1 MLTNDEKN
9 ALEEYILKMQE
20 YGLPLSMDQLHF
32 KVAEMTQQRVT
43 PFRDGILGN
52 GWLKWFKKRHPN
64 LTLRQSQGLE
74 IARAKGLCAENIKSF
89 YSNLSSLY
97 DKEKYPPY
105 RIWNCDETGAQA
117 GRNGGGLVWAKKGTR
132 SVHNLMPNEREWLTN
147 LTCINAA
154 GECILGFYIFRGKR
168 IRENYLA
175 HCEDGVV
182 MAMQEQAWMT
192 TTLFSHWISHFIRS
206 LSNKG
211 GISQERRH
219 LLIVD
224 GHNSHVTLEVVY
236 KCKHVGLDLLTR
248 PSHTSH
254 RLQPLDVSV
263 FGPFKRYFKRYR
275 DAWTLK
281 NRGRGACKKILAMW
295 VSKALERALT
305 HMNITS
311 GFRTTGIYPL
321 NPHIGPSQQFHKSQ
335 GVDQDR
341 MDFTHCSTGQL
352 GMSPCGNFHFDEAE
366 SQVSTDIESDFES
379 QCTDRALQDIRG
391 DLITDSQK
399 QRRHFF
405 VPPRGDQ
412 QNDVDDHLHQDDR
425 GSCTKRTDPLP
436 PNVSSL
442 LELPEIVVKVPARRC
457 GDPLIGYSQ
466 SLLLTS

>member
-1 MLTNDEKN
+1 
-9 ALEEYILKMQE
+9 MQE
-20 YGLPLSMDQLHF
+20 YGLPLSMDQLRL

-43 PFRDGILGN
+43 PFRDCIPGN

-64 LTLRQSQGLE
+64 LSLRQSQGLE
-74 IARAKGLCAENIKSF
+74 IARAKDLCAENIKSF
-89 YSNLSSLY
+89 YSNLSNLS
-97 DKEKYPPY
+97 DKEKYPPN
-105 RIWNCDETGAQA
+105 RIWNCDETSTQA
-117 GRNGGGLVWAKKGTR
+117 GRSGGGLVWAKKGTR

-147 LTCINAA
+147 LTWINATR
-154 GECILGFYIFRGKR
+154 ECIPGFYIFCGKR

-175 HCEDGVV
+175 HCEDGAM
-182 MAMQEQAWMT
+182 MAMQEQAWLT

-236 KCKHVGLDLLTR
+236 KCKQVGLDLLTL

-281 NRGRGACKKILAMW
+281 NRGRGACKKILATW

-305 HMNITS
+305 HRNITS

-321 NPHIGPSQQFHKSQ
+321 NPHAMDPHIGPSKQFHKSQ
-335 GVDQDR
+335 GVDQNR
-341 MDFTHCSTGQL
+341 MDFAQCSAGQL
-352 GMSPCGNFHFDEAE
+352 AMSPCNNVHFDEAE
-366 SQVSTDIESDFES
+366 SHVSTNTKSDSES
-379 QCTDRALQDIRG
+379 QCTDRALQEIRG
-391 DLITDSQK
+391 DLIVDSQ
-399 QRRHFF
+399 Q
-405 VPPRGDQ
+405 
-412 QNDVDDHLHQDDR
+412 
-425 GSCTKRTDPLP
+425 
-436 PNVSSL
+436 
-442 LELPEIVVKVPARRC
+442 
-457 GDPLIGYSQ
+457 
-466 SLLLTS
+466 